1 MKILLGSLL
10 ALLLAFP
17 LVAAPAAPA
26 SRGDEFFI
34 VSSIDVAHNR
44 IILKRPT
51 DVTATVR
58 VTAGTQIRDEQG
70 QARQLTDL
78 HAGDTAWITST
89 RNPAGEL
96 TALTIRLGPMT
107 VEELQRRYLS
117 GG

>member
-1 MKILLGSLL
+1 MKVLLRGLL

-17 LVAAPAAPA
+17 LVAAQAAPD
-26 SRGDEFFI
+26 SKSDEFFI
-34 VSSIDVAHNR
+34 VSSIDVSHSR

-51 DVTATVR
+51 DVTATVH

-70 QARQLTDL
+70 RALRLTDL
-78 HAGDTAWITST
+78 HAGDTAWITSA

-96 TALTIRLGPMT
+96 AALTIRLGPMT
-107 VEELQRRYLS
+107 VEELQRRYPS